1 MSLSHSKTVTLS
13 NQKGSHQYKSGQ
25 RRGLLD
31 QLAQSTPHLVILP
44 WFKRF
49 FGLLNWVVQRK
60 QWDGIGRNKLTDRLR
75 GIFQVS
81 SINICSH
88 VSRFNMWGSKSFHL
102 LTNRQLNKFGGLV
115 GRIEQV
121 WVGWLAE
128 AEFSLDSRSELVAW
142 SRLKPLG
149 DVWNSANPGIE

>member
-31 QLAQSTPHLVILP
+31 QLVQSTPHLVILP

-121 WVGWLAE
+121 WVGWQRQNSLLILDQNSLLGLVSSHLAMFGT
-128 AEFSLDSRSELVAW
+128 ARI
-142 SRLKPLG
+142 LG
-149 DVWNSANPGIE
+149 